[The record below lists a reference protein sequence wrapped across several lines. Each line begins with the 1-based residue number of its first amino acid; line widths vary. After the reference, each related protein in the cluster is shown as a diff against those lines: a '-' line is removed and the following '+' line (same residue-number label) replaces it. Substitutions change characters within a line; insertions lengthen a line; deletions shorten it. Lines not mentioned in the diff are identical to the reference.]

1 MVRAFICGCAGLVLS
16 AEERAFLARSRP
28 WGLILFKRNVEAP
41 DQLRRLVSD
50 FRESVDRPDAPVLI
64 DQEGGRV
71 QRLAPPNWQAYP
83 AASAYGA
90 VALTD
95 RPAAIEAA
103 KLGGRLIAHDLGDA
117 GLTIDC
123 APVLD
128 LPAPGSSN
136 VVGNRAF
143 GRTPDLIGTLGR
155 AFAEGLL
162 DGGILPVIKHMPGHG
177 RAEVDSHFE
186 LPVVKADRAALESD
200 FEPFRRLADL
210 PIAMTAHVI
219 YTAIDPDRPATISGP
234 VIDAIIRGAIGF
246 KGLLLSDDLSM
257 QALDGDLG
265 QRAEAALAAG
275 CDMALHCNG
284 KLDEADAVAS
294 AAPVLSGKAARR
306 AEAALAWRQT
316 PKPLDLVTARV
327 RLAQIMAA
335 PAVATA

>member
-1 MVRAFICGCAGLVLS
+1 MTRAFVCGCAGLVLS
-16 AEERAFLARSRP
+16 AEERAFLARSEP

-41 DQLRRLVSD
+41 DQLRRLVAD
-50 FRESVDRPDAPVLI
+50 FRESVGRRDAPVLI

-71 QRLAPPNWQAYP
+71 QRLAPPNWHAYP

-90 VALTD
+90 VALAD
-95 RPAAIEAA
+95 RPIAVEAA
-103 KLGGRLIAHDLGDA
+103 RLGGRLIAYDLADA

-143 GRTPDLIGTLGR
+143 GHAPDLIEALGR

-186 LPVVKADRAALESD
+186 LPVVKADRSTLEGD
-200 FEPFRRLADL
+200 FEPFRGLADL

-219 YTAIDPDRPATISGP
+219 YTAIDPDRPATISRL
-234 VIDAIIRGAIGF
+234 VIDTIIRGAIGF
-246 KGLLLSDDLSM
+246 EGLLLSDDLSM

-265 QRAEAALAAG
+265 QRAEAALSAG

-284 KLDEADAVAS
+284 NLDEADAVAS
-294 AAPVLSGKAARR
+294 AAPALSGKAARR
-306 AEAALAWRQT
+306 AETALARRQT
-316 PKPLDLVTARV
+316 PKALDLAAARA
-327 RLAQIMAA
+327 RLAQIMAV
-335 PAVATA
+335 PTVATA